1 MEGRKTRTLIRN
13 FVIEL
18 SVYAVLVIGYF
29 FVVLRFLADPLNALF
44 HTNLTLY
51 GVLALGLIL
60 VQGVVLEVITSFLL
74 ERLGL
79 ELLG

>member
-29 FVVLRFLADPLNALF
+29 LVVLRFLADPLNALF

-60 VQGVVLEVITSFLL
+60 VQGVVLEAITSFMLDWLAL
-74 ERLGL
+74 ERL
-79 ELLG
+79 E

>member
-18 SVYAVLVIGYF
+18 LVYAVLVIGYF
-29 FVVLRFLADPLNALF
+29 LVVLRFLADPLNALF

-60 VQGVVLEVITSFLL
+60 VQGVVLEAITSFMLDWLAL
-74 ERLGL
+74 ERL
-79 ELLG
+79 E

>member
-1 MEGRKTRTLIRN
+1 MEGRRTRTLIRN
-13 FVIEL
+13 FIIEL
-18 SVYAVLVIGYF
+18 SVYAILVIGYF
-29 FVVLRFLADPLNALF
+29 LVILRFLADPLKALF

-60 VQGVVLEVITSFLL
+60 VQGVVLEAITSFLL